1 MELKFKQEEL
11 SFLLLYSI
19 CANEKTEI
27 TDKFQILSIE
37 NSTDIALL
45 QLGVE
50 VRFITI
56 LKDKNINK
64 DTFVLTYQTQK
75 FSEILKY
82 CFKDDEI
89 TITDTHVNFGKA
101 SKYTFESFDNTEYLK
116 VDAIMTLLEKSNSC
130 QKMELFD
137 FEKINL
143 IKSYL
148 GENSQGLDTI
158 GFFDNHFVTTNR
170 TDGSGIVKTKN
181 KIDKNYYFPIMLY
194 QMYNYLKLSSVIIY
208 DIEDEDIHEMMF
220 KYNDTYLFFSK
231 VDAQLKLDKEG
242 GSDSD
247 IFPNILSDK
256 IKKMYYHNIFL
267 TINKEEIL
275 RILRK
280 ISAVTSSEF
289 SNRIFISFKEDKII
303 IETKD
308 IAECY
313 EEIKCDIPESLLNI
327 MLVCGISYSI
337 NMISSIPDKDIIIR
351 VPDSVDNLYTVCYSD
366 KEESVIFIQNLHSES
381 GYKNNEKV

>member
-11 SFLLLYSI
+11 NFLLLYAI

-37 NSTDIALL
+37 NSTDVVFL
-45 QLGVE
+45 QLGME

-64 DTFVLTYQTQK
+64 DSFVLTYQTQK

-89 TITDTHVNFGKA
+89 VITSTHVNFGKA

-116 VDAIMTLLEKSNSC
+116 IDAIMKLLEKSNSC
-130 QKMELFD
+130 QKMEFFD
-137 FEKINL
+137 FEKVNL

-158 GFFDNHFVTTNR
+158 GFFNNHFVTTNR
-170 TDGSGIVKTKN
+170 TDGSGIIKTKN
-181 KIDKNYYFPIMLY
+181 NIDKNYYFPVMLY
-194 QMYNYLKLSSVIIY
+194 QMYNYLKLQSVFIY
-208 DIEDEDIHEMMF
+208 DIEDESTHEMMF

-231 VDAQLKLDKEG
+231 VDAQLKLDKDG
-242 GSDSD
+242 GDDSD
-247 IFPNILSDK
+247 LFPNILSDK
-256 IKKMYYHNIFL
+256 IKKMYYHDTFVE
-267 TINKEEIL
+267 INKEELL

-289 SNRIFISFKEDKII
+289 FNRIFLSFKEDKII

-313 EEIKCDIPESLLNI
+313 EEIKCNIPKDLLNI
-327 MLVCGISYSI
+327 ILVCGISYAI
-337 NMISSIPDKDIIIR
+337 NMISSVPGKDIVVR
-351 VPDSVDNLYTVCYSD
+351 FPNSVDNIYTMCYSD
-366 KEESVIFIQNLHSES
+366 KEETVIFIQNLYNES
-381 GYKNNEKV
+381 GYKNNEQV